1 MKRWSNGGRQAGGSL
16 GGLLGS
22 RSVQRVQTVFGGL
35 ISCPAFVEGGDNE
48 IGVSAD
54 PESSDCI
61 LSVKLG
67 PCAASGRGGN
77 SGSVGHCWSTWTLG
91 AVAQPVKSSAMVSKD
106 AGFFTVGL
114 SALLVNLR
122 GQRDLRVAC
131 PDQLLR
137 VSLCCGRLLCVPT
150 RLHLGGPARVSSSVR
165 PHTDR
170 CADKNRHSR
179 PHENSLHPRGQH
191 SCPHVSPP
199 PCTGGIRP
207 GGA

>member
-1 MKRWSNGGRQAGGSL
+1 MPPRSTCTPTGRLPGGSL
-16 GGLLGS
+16 GG

-35 ISCPAFVEGGDNE
+35 IPCPAFVEGGDNE
-48 IGVSAD
+48 IGVSTD

-131 PDQLLR
+131 PDQLLG
-137 VSLCCGRLLCVPT
+137 VSLCRGRLLGFPSGAHALRTIHVPNPVKGCT
-150 RLHLGGPARVSSSVR
+150 NRDRDSYHHSHEDECSPGLPLF
-165 PHTDR
+165 PHH
-170 CADKNRHSR
+170 HSPMHMR
-179 PHENSLHPRGQH
+179 YS
-191 SCPHVSPP
+191 
-199 PCTGGIRP
+199 
-207 GGA
+207 A